1 MIISVGAPNINQHV
15 WDLITFLVR
24 YFVISD
30 IGLSKPYLMAVDKN
44 GIKMGSHHSG
54 NKGCGYDWVRF
65 SQLLYQFWLLHNS
78 KNSTRR

>member
-30 IGLSKPYLMAVDKN
+30 IALSKPYLMAVDKN
-44 GIKMGSHHSG
+44 GIKMGSL
-54 NKGCGYDWVRF
+54 
-65 SQLLYQFWLLHNS
+65 Q
-78 KNSTRR
+78 